1 MTVLAERPAETFPT
15 NQAAPALRGGSY
27 VTLPAGSATAGRG
40 SYVTVAGSRHLPRT
54 TRGSYVTAGGAPV
67 VPANTVEGSYLT
79 LPAAA

>member
-27 VTLPAGSATAGRG
+27 VT
-40 SYVTVAGSRHLPRT
+40 
-54 TRGSYVTAGGAPV
+54 AGGAPV